1 MEIISQHT
9 NAIGMARQ
17 GRMGNGGKRNG
28 IGSMKGPHMFQR
40 MAKYVLIFIDDFVI
54 KMFFY
59 TVSTKFVLFDKF
71 KVFKV
76 WWKI

>member
-1 MEIISQHT
+1 MEIIRQHT

-17 GRMGNGGKRNG
+17 GRVGNGGKRNG
-28 IGSMKGPHMFQR
+28 IRNMKGLHMSQG
-40 MAKYVLIFIDDFVI
+40 MTKYVLIFIDDFVI

-59 TVSTKFVLFDKF
+59 TMNTKFVVFDKF
-71 KVFKV
+71 KVLKV